1 MMIKVK
7 WLVPIEAK
15 IQKGSIP
22 ANVQYSQ
29 KGQELQKEEKLE
41 TYQNEIS
48 LLFLFYLSYTFYEMI
63 IFLYK
68 FKSIKVK

>member
-7 WLVPIEAK
+7 WLVLIEAK

-29 KGQELQKEEKLE
+29 KAQELQKEEKLE
-41 TYQNEIS
+41 TYPNEIS
-48 LLFLFYLSYTFYEMI
+48 LVFLFYLLYTFYAI
-63 IFLYK
+63 IVFLYK
-68 FKSIKVK
+68 CKSTKIK